1 MNSKRAILA
10 LTVCALIGAGPV
22 AAYGSAGYTIAE
34 NFAGGDYSSSG
45 FYPPDTDGA
54 VGGGDVME
62 FINGYVGVYSTTG
75 SLLSSSSLSSFWSN
89 AGVTLGGGIYPGDV
103 RVVYDSS
110 VNRWFAS
117 SDTFSSPQTG
127 NNQLLVA
134 VSQNSS
140 PLGTW
145 SGFAINSSPS
155 NSGLWADYPTL
166 GVNGQGV
173 FINANMFTTGGN
185 PTSNS
190 IDVLS
195 IPKASLLGATPSIS
209 GYQLLEGVD
218 ASVHGYAVQPINNF
232 SANMPE
238 TMYAN
243 YASSGGTDYIAQSQL
258 SDSINSPTLSNTQS
272 LATTTGYSSPV
283 SSPQSGSTI
292 LVDAVDNRFGG
303 SLYQQPANSTSI
315 GEVWEVITVQ
325 NPSNSALDALQWMRI
340 NPSTNTIDASGLLS
354 NPNLS
359 FYDGSIAVTPDGHIV
374 IGFSA
379 SSSSTNPSAYAYIGS
394 YDASTGGTN
403 FTNLVPLIAGTS
415 PITLGGD
422 ATTPARF
429 GDYSTT
435 VLDPTNPDA
444 VWTFNEFGGG
454 SGWNTQIS
462 EIAFTP
468 VPEPAT
474 LALLALGGLALLA
487 RRKKRCEPPG

>member
-10 LTVCALIGAGPV
+10 LAVCALIGAGPV

-45 FYPPDTDGA
+45 YYPPDTDGA

-62 FINGYVGVYSTTG
+62 FINGYVGVYNTTG

-89 AGVTLGGGIYPGDV
+89 AGVTPGDGIYPGDV

-110 VNRWFAS
+110 VDRWFAS
-117 SDTFSSPQTG
+117 SDTFSSPQPG

-140 PLGTW
+140 PLGAW

-155 NSGLWADYPTL
+155 DTGLWADYPTL

-195 IPKASLLGATPSIS
+195 IPKASLLGATPSIG
-209 GYQLLEGVD
+209 GYQLLQGVS

-232 SANMPE
+232 VANMPE

-243 YASSGGTDYIAQSQL
+243 YASSGGTDSIAQSQL
-258 SDSINSPTLSNTQS
+258 SGNINSPTLSSSQN
-272 LATTTGYSSPV
+272 LATTTGYSGPV
-283 SSPQSGSTI
+283 SSPQSGSNI

-303 SLYQQPANSTSI
+303 SLYQQPANSTSA

-340 NPSTNTIDASGLLS
+340 NPNTNTIDASGLLS
-354 NPNLS
+354 DPNLS

-379 SSSSTNPSAYAYIGS
+379 SSPSTDPSAYAYIGS

-403 FTNLVPLIAGTS
+403 FNHLVPLIAGTS
-415 PITLGGD
+415 PVTLGGD

-474 LALLALGGLALLA
+474 LALLALGTLALLA